1 LSKRFTF
8 VLHSKQI
15 FFGMAQFKNPATTKA
30 WKDLKEHATSF
41 KSTHLK
47 DLFKQSNRF
56 EAFSIQ
62 WKDLIF
68 DYSKNFLKNETLDF
82 LFKFA
87 REMDLENQISA
98 MFKGDQINL
107 TEKRQVLHIA
117 LRNLDRYPF
126 GYPEQEQIDQEVQ
139 EVLDKMSE
147 FADELAKGKLY
158 GFSGKPIKNIVN
170 IGIGGSDLGTS
181 MVAEALKPYWNP
193 KLNLYF
199 VSNVDASH
207 FVEVTKNLLPDE
219 TLFIVASK
227 TFTTQET
234 MANANTAK
242 DWIIK
247 AGGKDKIALHFAA
260 VSTNQEKV
268 LEFGISENR
277 RFGFWDWVGGRYSLT
292 SAIGLPLM
300 CVLGKENFMDLL
312 RGFHQ
317 MDRHFYEAPLEENIP
332 VIMGLIGLWYVNF
345 FGASSEAIIPYDQYL
360 HRFAAHFQQVN
371 MESNGKSVDRNGHPV
386 TYATGPVIWGE
397 PGTNG
402 QHAFFQLLHQGTPFI
417 PCDFIAPIFSHNP
430 VGNHHKML
438 LSNFFAQTEALMNG
452 KTLEQVIEELKG
464 QNYSTEEIQ
473 FLAPFKVFDG
483 NRPSNTFLLKK
494 ITPTAL
500 GSLIAAYE
508 HKIFVQGILWNIFSF
523 DQWGVELGKSLAK
536 VVLSDLEEQGE
547 TTSHDGSTNGLIN
560 AYKRMSQSH

>member
-1 LSKRFTF
+1 MPQFRSPANTTTWKKLATHAATFKSIHLKNLFHQPKRFE
-8 VLHSKQI
+8 
-15 FFGMAQFKNPATTKA
+15 N
-30 WKDLKEHATSF
+30 
-41 KSTHLK
+41 
-47 DLFKQSNRF
+47 
-56 EAFSIQ
+56 FSIQ
-62 WKDLIF
+62 WQEILF
-68 DYSKNFLKNETLDF
+68 DYSKNYLTKETLQL

-87 REMDLENQISA
+87 EEMELKKQIALMFGGKKINQTEN
-98 MFKGDQINL
+98 
-107 TEKRQVLHIA
+107 RQVLHIA
-117 LRNLDRYPF
+117 LRNLEQYPF
-126 GYPEQEQIDQEVQ
+126 GYPEQEQTDQEIL
-139 EVLDKMSE
+139 EVLNKMND
-147 FADELAKGKLY
+147 FTDQLANGQIL
-158 GFSGKPIKNIVN
+158 GFSGKPIKNVVN

-193 KLNLYF
+193 NLNLSF
-199 VSNVDASH
+199 ISNVDASH
-207 FVEVTKNLLPDE
+207 FVETTKKLSPEE

-242 DWIIK
+242 KWIAQ
-247 AGGKDKIALHFAA
+247 AGGQNQIGLHFAA
-260 VSTNQEKV
+260 VSTNKEKV
-268 LEFGISENR
+268 LEFGILEHR

-300 CVLGKENFMDLL
+300 CIIGKDNFRNLL
-312 RGFHQ
+312 AGFHQ
-317 MDRHFYEAPLEENIP
+317 MDRHFYETPLEKNIP

-371 MESNGKSVDRNGHPV
+371 MESNGKSVDRNGKAV
-386 TYATGPVIWGE
+386 SYETGPVIWGE

-417 PCDFIAPIFSHNP
+417 PCDFIAPVFSHNLI
-430 VGNHHKML
+430 GNHHKLL

-452 KTLEQVIEELKG
+452 KTLEEVTKELKEQG
-464 QNYSTEEIQ
+464 HSDESIE
-473 FLAPFKVFDG
+473 FLAPFKVFGG
-483 NRPSNTFLLKK
+483 NRPSNTFLLHK
-494 ITPTAL
+494 ITPKSL

-508 HKIFVQGILWNIFSF
+508 HKIYVQGILWNIFSF

-536 VVLSDLEEQGE
+536 VILKDLDENGE

-560 AYKRMSQSH
+560 AYKRINHTR